1 MSSFALGRRR
11 CIQLTT
17 RRVSKHFLGSRN
29 ESFHQSERATA
40 ITTEGTAGRRA
51 STLQFNQFP
60 PQSLILKSQRNSELI
75 SPTNASFS
83 SPAASQMEAI
93 EHEHLSDNF
102 ETTTVDG
109 TLRQDITTGLP
120 FVIKNL
126 DQACRFNQGKG
137 GAPNGPN
144 NTSKKKWNTD
154 FVKQTV
160 SQYEYYLKRF
170 YNQEGGTDDDS
181 SVSNEM
187 KELFFSP
194 ETTQQAFV
202 AVLRCRLPTH
212 VLSQKIREWER
223 YIGGIGMTK
232 MTDSLSLSMLEAN
245 GKAGNVGRAIQ
256 LLSLR
261 KSREY
266 SPKEQEFVHAITA
279 IDAASLYLRR
289 NRNIFLAENKQ
300 PKIDDPTRW
309 LDAILINMNQR
320 DVALTTKMA
329 NRMLNIFTR
338 TGKTGKMTH
347 YFYRVVRKPIHG
359 EEDDNENEK
368 GDEIDIAKNNDNANK
383 MATFQNRPVQLRI
396 NMRPPPPYHKIPSQV
411 RGKLVRK
418 PGSNIKQLK
427 LERESD
433 PDWSPVLTSA
443 ISFADS
449 LKQGACGHDPVEL
462 DLISYSILMKVC
474 VNRGSL
480 WRAMH
485 MIDEVMPANKIKPD
499 IIAYNTL
506 LIGLARVGDVPT
518 MKEYTRQL
526 LSNGLTPTKETIEAS
541 IDSLLNLGDVGNAI
555 TLCQDFFNQYSVLP
569 PYTTHLKILE
579 MTLGRG
585 LEFEAKRHVSFIQ
598 QLWKWEQNKYH
609 SEKFSRM
616 LYATQN
622 NPSLSKEALQKMFA
636 YFGYTLDDS
645 DFF

>member
-1 MSSFALGRRR
+1 MQHALRGASKRLAAPQPRQESVRKSSIAVTTGQRTSVLQSSNPVPNALKRSQPATSIPFRDAKFLSSTPPR
-11 CIQLTT
+11 AEKEVLFQTTIDTMALT
-17 RRVSKHFLGSRN
+17 
-29 ESFHQSERATA
+29 QDIATA
-40 ITTEGTAGRRA
+40 
-51 STLQFNQFP
+51 L
-60 PQSLILKSQRNSELI
+60 
-75 SPTNASFS
+75 
-83 SPAASQMEAI
+83 PAA
-93 EHEHLSDNF
+93 
-102 ETTTVDG
+102 
-109 TLRQDITTGLP
+109 
-120 FVIKNL
+120 IKNL
-126 DQACRFNQGKG
+126 DRACRFNQGKG

-144 NTSKKKWNTD
+144 NVSRRKWNVD
-154 FVKQTV
+154 FVRETV
-160 SQYEYYLKRF
+160 AQYEFYLKYF
-170 YNQEGGTDDDS
+170 YHQDPNDDIPLS
-181 SVSNEM
+181 KEM
-187 KELFFSP
+187 KQLFFSP

-202 AVLRCRLPTH
+202 AILRCRLPTN

-223 YIGGIGMTK
+223 YIGSVNMTK
-232 MTDSLSLSMLEAN
+232 MTDPLSLSMLEAN

-261 KSREY
+261 KSRDFP
-266 SPKEQEFVHAITA
+266 PKTSEFIHAITA

-289 NRNIFLAENKQ
+289 NRNIFLSENEQ

-309 LDAILINMNQR
+309 LDAILLNMNQR
-320 DVALTTKMA
+320 DIPLTTKMA
-329 NRMLNIFTR
+329 NRMLNAFAR
-338 TGKTGKMTH
+338 TGRSAKMTH
-347 YFYRVVRKPIHG
+347 YFYRVLRQRADV
-359 EEDDNENEK
+359 DEK
-368 GDEIDIAKNNDNANK
+368 EYETTSFDANGDHK
-383 MATFQNRPVQLRI
+383 MATFQNRPVRPRI
-396 NMRPPPPYHKIPSQV
+396 SMRPPPPYHKIPSQV

-418 PGSNIKQLK
+418 PGSDIKQLK

-485 MIDEVMPANKIKPD
+485 IIDEVMPANKIEPD

-506 LIGLARVGDVPT
+506 LIGLSKVGDVPT

-569 PYTTHLKILE
+569 PYTSHLKILE
-579 MTLGRG
+579 ITLGRG
-585 LEFEAKRHVSFIQ
+585 LVFEAKRHVSFIQ

-609 SEKFSRM
+609 SEEFSKV
-616 LYATQN
+616 LKLTQN
-622 NPSLSKEALQKMFA
+622 NPNLSKEALQKLFA
-636 YFGYTLDDS
+636 YFGYALNES

>member
-1 MSSFALGRRR
+1 MSSIVVGRRR
-11 CIQLTT
+11 YFQHVLRGISKQLAEPQH
-17 RRVSKHFLGSRN
+17 R
-29 ESFHQSERATA
+29 ESIRKSSIAA
-40 ITTEGTAGRRA
+40 SAGRRA
-51 STLQFNQFP
+51 STLEVDSSRSNALSASWTPF
-60 PQSLILKSQRNSELI
+60 RD
-75 SPTNASFS
+75 ASFS
-83 SPAASQMEAI
+83 SSAAPAAEKEILFQ
-93 EHEHLSDNF
+93 
-102 ETTTVDG
+102 TTIDSL
-109 TLRQDITTGLP
+109 TLRQDIATALP
-120 FVIKNL
+120 AVIQDL
-126 DQACRFNQGKG
+126 DKACRFNQGKG

-144 NTSKKKWNTD
+144 SVSKRKWNID
-154 FVKQTV
+154 FVRQTV
-160 SQYEYYLKRF
+160 ARYEFYLKYF
-170 YNQEGGTDDDS
+170 YHLEDQSDEDLLS
-181 SVSNEM
+181 PEM

-202 AVLRCRLPTH
+202 AILRCRLPTN

-223 YIGGIGMTK
+223 YIGSVNMTK
-232 MTDSLSLSMLEAN
+232 MTDPLSLSMLEAN

-261 KSREY
+261 KARDFP
-266 SPKEQEFVHAITA
+266 PKTSEFVHAITA

-289 NRNIFLAENKQ
+289 NRNIFLSENKQ

-309 LDAILINMNQR
+309 LDAILLNMNQR
-320 DVALTTKMA
+320 DVPLTTKMA
-329 NRMLNIFTR
+329 NRMLNAFAR

-347 YFYRVVRKPIHG
+347 YFYRVVR
-359 EEDDNENEK
+359 ERTDLDEDENDATTFD
-368 GDEIDIAKNNDNANK
+368 GNSGYP
-383 MATFQNRPVQLRI
+383 MATFRNRPVRPRI
-396 NMRPPPPYHKIPSQV
+396 KMRPPPPYHKIPSQV

-418 PGSNIKQLK
+418 PGSDIKQLK

-485 MIDEVMPANKIKPD
+485 ILDEVMPANKIEPD
-499 IIAYNTL
+499 IVAYNTL

-526 LSNGLTPTKETIEAS
+526 FSNGLTPTKETIEAS
-541 IDSLLNLGDVGNAI
+541 VDSLLNLGDVGNAI
-555 TLCQDFFNQYSVLP
+555 SLCQDFFNQYSVLP

-579 MTLGRG
+579 ITLGRG
-585 LEFEAKRHVSFIQ
+585 LVFEAKRHVSFIQ

-609 SEKFSRM
+609 TDELSKM
-616 LYATQN
+616 LKLTQN
-622 NPSLSKEALQKMFA
+622 NPNLSKEALQKLFA
-636 YFGYTLDDS
+636 YFGYTLDED

>member
-1 MSSFALGRRR
+1 LVSLKKSFS
-11 CIQLTT
+11 T
-17 RRVSKHFLGSRN
+17 
-29 ESFHQSERATA
+29 ATA
-40 ITTEGTAGRRA
+40 
-51 STLQFNQFP
+51 S
-60 PQSLILKSQRNSELI
+60 
-75 SPTNASFS
+75 
-83 SPAASQMEAI
+83 
-93 EHEHLSDNF
+93 H
-102 ETTTVDG
+102 TTTIHDGQLKDDFDTAAVDEDVLA
-109 TLRQDITTGLP
+109 LRQNFATALP
-120 FVIKNL
+120 SVIKDL
-126 DQACRFNQGKG
+126 DRACRFNQGRG

-144 NTSKKKWNTD
+144 NASKKKWNAS

-160 SQYEYYLKRF
+160 DQYEYFLKYF
-170 YNQEGGTDDDS
+170 YQQQDETDDS
-181 SVSNEM
+181 PSVSREM

-223 YIGGIGMTK
+223 YIGSVGKTK

-245 GKAGNVGRAIQ
+245 GKAGNVGRTIQ

-261 KSREY
+261 KSRDY
-266 SPKEQEFVHAITA
+266 PPREQEFVHAITA

-289 NRNIFLAENKQ
+289 NRNIFLAENEQ

-329 NRMLNIFTR
+329 NRMLNTFAR
-338 TGKTGKMTH
+338 TGRSAKMTH
-347 YFYRVVRKPIHG
+347 YFYRVVRKPVDDDDDDDDD
-359 EEDDNENEK
+359 EDNLGSVADSATSDNNGHE
-368 GDEIDIAKNNDNANK
+368 
-383 MATFQNRPVQLRI
+383 MATFRNRPVQVRI

-418 PGSNIKQLK
+418 PGSDIKQLK
-427 LERESD
+427 LDRESD

-462 DLISYSILMKVC
+462 DLISYSILMRVC

-485 MIDEVMPANKIKPD
+485 ILDEVMPANKIKPD

-506 LIGLARVGDVPT
+506 LIGLSKVGDVPT

-555 TLCQDFFNQYSVLP
+555 TLCQDYFNQYSVLP

-585 LEFEAKRHVSFIQ
+585 LIFEAKRHVSFIQ

-609 SEKFSRM
+609 SPEFSRM

-636 YFGYTLDDS
+636 YFGYTLDES